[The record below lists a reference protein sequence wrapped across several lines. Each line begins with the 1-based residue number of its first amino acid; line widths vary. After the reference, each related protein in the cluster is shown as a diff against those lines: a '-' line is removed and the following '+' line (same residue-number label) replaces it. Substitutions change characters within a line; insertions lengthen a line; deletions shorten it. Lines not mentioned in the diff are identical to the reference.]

1 MSVLLSEG
9 KSAFV
14 LRFECSD
21 LREEGE
27 DRNRSLVWAFSSLGA
42 PFPGSDVG
50 WTWHSTWGLWLQPR
64 AASKAPPCAQAW
76 GMDLGSRHEL
86 KIQGGI

>member
-42 PFPGSDVG
+42 PFSGSDVG
-50 WTWHSTWGLWLQPR
+50 WTWHSTWGMWLQPR
-64 AASKAPPCAQAW
+64 AASKALPTPLCT
-76 GMDLGSRHEL
+76 GLGHGFR
-86 KIQGGI
+86 I